1 MSHFLHILDPGHG
14 GIDANGNYTT
24 EGKRSKVWPDGKQY
38 FEGVGNRIIAKYVEE
53 ELKDLHIDYDFTV
66 LPEDPRDIPLKKRS
80 DKANELNKNFKG
92 KSITWSIH
100 SNGYK
105 KESANGYEVFTSPG
119 QTKSDFIADILFREF
134 AKEFPDLNPRTGY
147 GPDGDVDKEA
157 KFWILTKTHG
167 RAVLLESMFHTNE
180 KECRILMSDEGKRKI
195 AKAIVRAILRVE
207 YLAEQGEI
215 L

>member
-1 MSHFLHILDPGHG
+1 LDPGHG
-14 GIDANGNYTT
+14 GIDADGGYTT

-38 FEGVGNRIIAKYVEE
+38 FEGVGNRVIAKYVEE
-53 ELKDLHIDYDFTV
+53 ELKDLHINYDFTV
-66 LPEDPRDIPLKKRS
+66 LPEDPRDTPLKKRS
-80 DKANELNKNFKG
+80 DKANELNKKFKG
-92 KSITWSIH
+92 KSIIWSIH

-134 AKEFPDLNPRTGY
+134 AKEFHDLNPRTGY
-147 GPDGDVDKEA
+147 SPDGDVDKEA

-180 KECRILMSDEGKRKI
+180 KECKILISDEGKRKI
-195 AKAIVRAILRVE
+195 AKAIVRSILRVE
-207 YLAEQGEI
+207 YLSEQGEI